1 LNRVLVIRFS
11 SLGDIVL
18 SSTVVG
24 LLRERNPDLIIDYLV
39 HERFSPLVAQ
49 FDPPPHNI
57 ISFPPSAQA
66 RDLPGFARALAGNR
80 YDLVIDLHDSLRSK
94 FLRRLLKPID
104 LRVYRKPRLKRW
116 LLFYGYINRFREDY
130 AVVSESLRYA
140 GLKDPT
146 GNSKPK
152 LAVSDSEA
160 GEICERFDLH
170 QDIISCVPGA
180 AWPQKSWIP
189 ERYTELF
196 GALPDSIYS
205 RIALLGG
212 PNDYICD
219 SIAGS
224 LPSGKIVNLRGKTSL
239 KEALA
244 VLSRSKV
251 AIGSDTGLLHAAEA
265 LNTPVAMILG
275 PTSTETGARV
285 HHPDSRV
292 LETDLWCRPCSQNG
306 KRRCYRS
313 RQYCI
318 TNISVDKVAAEV
330 SSMLGIS

>member
-1 LNRVLVIRFS
+1 MNRVLVIRFS

-24 LLRERNPDLIIDYLV
+24 LLQERNPDLIIDYLV
-39 HERFSPLVAQ
+39 HERFSSLVAH
-49 FDPPPHNI
+49 FDPPPNNI
-57 ISFPPSAQA
+57 IAFPPSAQA
-66 RDLPGFARALAGNR
+66 RDLPGFAQNLANNR

-94 FLRRLLKPID
+94 ILRRFLQPID

-116 LLFYGYINRFREDY
+116 LLFYGYINRFSEDY
-130 AVVSESLRYA
+130 AVVSEYLRYA
-140 GLKDPT
+140 GLKNPT
-146 GNSKPK
+146 GKPRPK

-160 GEICERFDLH
+160 GEICQQFGLQ

-189 ERYTELF
+189 ERYTEF
-196 GALPDSIYS
+196 FTVLPDTAYS
-205 RIALLGG
+205 QIALLGG
-212 PNDYICD
+212 PHDDICD

-224 LPSGKIVNLRGKTSL
+224 LPASKIVNLKGKTSL
-239 KEALA
+239 PEALA
-244 VLSRSKV
+244 VLSRSRM

-265 LNTPVAMILG
+265 LNVPVAMILG
-275 PTSTETGARV
+275 PTSKETGARV
-285 HHPDSRV
+285 HHPDSRAIA
-292 LETDLWCRPCSQNG
+292 TDLWCRPCSQNG

-313 RQYCI
+313 RRYCI